1 MKTNLPFAE
10 VDNAN
15 TSGADDVD
23 VSKGNEDWGEEV
35 DSGVDGDN
43 QK

>member
-15 TSGADDVD
+15 TSGADDVN
-23 VSKGNEDWGEEV
+23 VSKGNED
-35 DSGVDGDN
+35 
-43 QK
+43 